1 MNIMISIMNIMNIIM
16 NIMNIIMNIMII
28 IIIVIRKW
36 CGDTRPPA
44 LTSNAPMLVGYMALV
59 PGSQGASGDR
69 FR

>member
-1 MNIMISIMNIMNIIM
+1 MT
-16 NIMNIIMNIMII
+16 
-28 IIIVIRKW
+28 VIRKW
-36 CGDTRPPA
+36 CGDNRPPA

>member
-1 MNIMISIMNIMNIIM
+1 MT
-16 NIMNIIMNIMII
+16 
-28 IIIVIRKW
+28 VIRKW
-36 CGDTRPPA
+36 CGDTRPPT